1 MSITSQGRL
10 EDLPA
15 GQLAERVLRELADLA
30 LALQRLE
37 DHADAGLP
45 DGLTEPDHP
54 SGEQWEAS
62 QVWSHLA
69 EFGSYWLPQLEL
81 IIGTASKG
89 PVPFGRT
96 KSDPYRIAE
105 IERNRCLSIDHQL
118 AVVQTDIARYAHI
131 LATMTTEQW
140 NHLGQHP
147 TLGDMDLWAFLKH
160 FATGHY
166 HEHAD
171 QLDLLRDAPT

>member
-30 LALQRLE
+30 LALQRLA

-69 EFGSYWLPQLEL
+69 EFGSYWLPQLQL
-81 IIGTASKG
+81 IIDASSKG

-96 KSDPYRIAE
+96 KTDPHRIAE
-105 IERNRCLSIDHQL
+105 IERNRHLPVDHQL
-118 AVVQTDIARYAHI
+118 AVVKTDIARYAHI
-131 LATMTTEQW
+131 LATITTQQW
-140 NHLGQHP
+140 SHFGQHP
-147 TLGDMDLWAFLKH
+147 TLGDMDLWDFLKH
-160 FATGHY
+160 FVTGHY

-171 QLDLLRDAPT
+171 QLDLLRDVST